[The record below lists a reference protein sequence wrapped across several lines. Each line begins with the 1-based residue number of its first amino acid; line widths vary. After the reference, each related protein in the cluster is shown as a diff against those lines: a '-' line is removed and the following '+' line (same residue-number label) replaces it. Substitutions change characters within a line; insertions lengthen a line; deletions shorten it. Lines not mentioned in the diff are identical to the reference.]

1 MLRLSHY
8 RRSSYKGIEERHRKA
23 SSPSRGGRDC
33 GDHDPGQAGCGSGV
47 ASSRRPTLA
56 LARRSDGDRGVAL
69 RRFGIASRSRPAGR
83 RHDRGSRP
91 DPVSARRAARGL
103 LDTTVFIARESG
115 RPLRAEALPERAA
128 ISIVTRAELRAG
140 VLAAED
146 ISIRD
151 RRLATL
157 EAVARIAVLPIGDGV
172 DRAWAQMRVYLAASG
187 KRVNAND
194 IWIAATAAA
203 HGMPVV
209 TQDADFD
216 ALAGVAGL
224 DVIAV

>member
-1 MLRLSHY
+1 VS
-8 RRSSYKGIEERHRKA
+8 GER
-23 SSPSRGGRDC
+23 
-33 GDHDPGQAGCGSGV
+33 V
-47 ASSRRPTLA
+47 
-56 LARRSDGDRGVAL
+56 
-69 RRFGIASRSRPAGR
+69 
-83 RHDRGSRP
+83 
-91 DPVSARRAARGL
+91 ARGL
-103 LDTTVFIARESG
+103 LDTSVFIAAESG

-146 ISIRD
+146 IAVRD

-172 DRAWAQMRVYLAASG
+172 DRTWAQMRAYLAASG

-203 HGMPVV
+203 HEIPVV

-224 DVIAV
+224 SVIDA